1 MSLLRIESVTKIYP
15 AKAGAAEAEVLKGVD
30 LSIEAGSVTAI
41 VGASGSGK
49 STLMHILGGL
59 DRPSTGDVYFNDDNI
74 SRYSDEARSKFRNT
88 QIGFVFQFH
97 HLLPEFT
104 ALENVMMPALI
115 RNASDGQI
123 RKQATELLQQFGL
136 GHRLDHRPSMLSGG
150 EQQRVAIARALIN
163 NPSVLLADEP
173 TGNLDE
179 NTTQELISQIIELR
193 SSRNLTIIMVTHD
206 MDLARKCDRILTL
219 RNGVIHSDS
228 LDN

>member
-1 MSLLRIESVTKIYP
+1 MLRIESVTKVYP

-30 LSIEAGSVTAI
+30 LSIQEGSVTAI

-59 DRPSTGDVYFNDDNI
+59 DRPTKGDVYFRGDNI
-74 SRYSDEARSKFRNT
+74 AKYTDEARSKFRNT

-115 RNASDGQI
+115 RNASHAQI
-123 RKQATELLQQFGL
+123 GKQATELLEQFGL

-163 NPSVLLADEP
+163 EPSLLLADEP

-179 NTTQELISQIIELR
+179 NTTQELISQIIGLR

>member
-1 MSLLRIESVTKIYP
+1 MLRIESVTKVYP

-30 LSIEAGSVTAI
+30 LSIEQGTVTAI

-59 DRPSTGDVYFNDDNI
+59 DRPTSGSVYFKGENI
-74 SRYSDEARSKFRNT
+74 ATYSEDAMSTYRNT
-88 QIGFVFQFH
+88 HIGFVFQFH

-115 RNASDGQI
+115 RNESESSVRQKAISQ
-123 RKQATELLQQFGL
+123 LVQFGL

-163 NPSVLLADEP
+163 EPSLLLADEP

-179 NTTQELISQIIELR
+179 KTTQELITQLINLR
-193 SSRNLTIIMVTHD
+193 NSSNLTLIMVTHD
-206 MDLARKCDRILTL
+206 MDIARQCDRMLTL

>member
-1 MSLLRIESVTKIYP
+1 MLRIESVTKVYP
-15 AKAGAAEAEVLKGVD
+15 AKAGAAKAEVLKGVD
-30 LSIEAGSVTAI
+30 LSIEEGTVTAI

-59 DRPSTGDVYFNDDNI
+59 DRPTSGSVYFKGENI
-74 SRYSDEARSKFRNT
+74 ATYSEDAMSTYRNT
-88 QIGFVFQFH
+88 HIGFVFQFH

-115 RNASDGQI
+115 RNESESSVRQKAVAQL
-123 RKQATELLQQFGL
+123 EQFGL
-136 GHRLDHRPSMLSGG
+136 GHRLDHRPTMLSGG

-163 NPSVLLADEP
+163 EPSLLLADEP

-179 NTTQELISQIIELR
+179 KTTQELITQLIDLR
-193 SSRNLTIIMVTHD
+193 NSSNLTLIMVTHD
-206 MDLARKCDRILTL
+206 MDIARQCDRILTL
-219 RNGVIHSDS
+219 KNGVIHSDS

>member
-1 MSLLRIESVTKIYP
+1 MLRIESVTKVYP
-15 AKAGAAEAEVLKGVD
+15 AKAGAAKAEVLKGVD
-30 LSIEAGSVTAI
+30 LSIEEGTVTAI
-41 VGASGSGK
+41 VAASGSGK

-59 DRPSTGDVYFNDDNI
+59 DRPTSGSVYFKGENI
-74 SRYSDEARSKFRNT
+74 ATYSEDAMSTYRNT
-88 QIGFVFQFH
+88 HIGFVFQFH

-115 RNASDGQI
+115 RNESESSVRQKAISQL
-123 RKQATELLQQFGL
+123 EQFGL

-163 NPSVLLADEP
+163 EPSLLLADEP

-179 NTTQELISQIIELR
+179 KTTQELITQLINLR
-193 SSRNLTIIMVTHD
+193 NSSNLTLIMVTHD
-206 MDLARKCDRILTL
+206 MDIARQCDRMLTL